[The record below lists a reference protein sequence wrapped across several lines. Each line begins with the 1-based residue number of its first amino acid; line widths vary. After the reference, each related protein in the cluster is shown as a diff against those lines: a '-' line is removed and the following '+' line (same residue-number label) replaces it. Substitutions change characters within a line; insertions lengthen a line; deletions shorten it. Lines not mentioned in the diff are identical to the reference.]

1 MLRLSRIDGGLYA
14 AFVCILLYVLVELA
28 DGNVVLI
35 GRNLS
40 RSFNDIEAN
49 FVAGTPDGINIPA
62 VFISK
67 ASGEV
72 LRKYAGRTDM
82 ELWIIPSFETSAWSI
97 MAISF
102 ISLLAMS
109 AMLVT
114 CFFVRR
120 HVRREQPRASQIRGF
135 HGMSRRLVKAM
146 PSQIF
151 MSVFEDSCT
160 SQTCAICLEDYN
172 VGEKLRVL
180 PCHHKFHAVCVDSW
194 LTTWRTFCPVC
205 KQDAKSSAAHPP
217 ASESTPLLSP
227 ISAYLSSSAGSLA
240 ASPPISIVS
249 LPPQTPSASFTH
261 SCSSTCIVNLHKSRN
276 NSPIGN
282 TSSDLRNGSSRRSQT
297 SHNLS
302 VHLLGFPLSSPFQ
315 SQFISYIPSSSNSSP
330 SYLVRSSSMQPYLQ
344 HYESEASLS
353 ALASTQSLPGC

>member
-1 MLRLSRIDGGLYA
+1 
-14 AFVCILLYVLVELA
+14 
-28 DGNVVLI
+28 
-35 GRNLS
+35 
-40 RSFNDIEAN
+40 
-49 FVAGTPDGINIPA
+49 
-62 VFISK
+62 
-67 ASGEV
+67 
-72 LRKYAGRTDM
+72 
-82 ELWIIPSFETSAWSI
+82 
-97 MAISF
+97 MAICF

-151 MSVFEDSCT
+151 MSMLEDGCT

-205 KQDAKSSAAHPP
+205 KQDAKSSAAHPA

-227 ISAYLSSSAGSLA
+227 ISACPSSSAGSLA
-240 ASPPISIVS
+240 ASPPISTVL
-249 LPPQTPSASFTH
+249 LPPQKPSASLTH
-261 SCSSTCIVNLHKSRN
+261 SHSSTYIVNLHKSRN

-282 TSSDLRNGSSRRSQT
+282 TSLDLRNASSRRSQT
-297 SHNLS
+297 SYNLS
-302 VHLLGFPLSSPFQ
+302 VHLLGFPLSSPFH
-315 SQFISYIPSSSNSSP
+315 SQYISYTPISSNASP